1 MTVAEIVI
9 LIVGAALFTISF
21 FIPDKSGDRTE
32 DIESLLSSDAARD
45 AITGALDG
53 EISRAKDDL
62 RDALE
67 EQLTDNKDRLD
78 RYMDRITNEKMMAVS
93 EYSDTVLQQ
102 IHKDH
107 EEAVFLY
114 DMIDNKYSM
123 VKSTAAEIN
132 QLQNRVK
139 NSGMLTEPAEP
150 KVTPGKSA
158 RTEADATPAKRTE
171 NTVSS
176 LSQNEGRVNA
186 GDMTAGINSK
196 AQVADEK
203 IRSTAFEPINPKKVT
218 VADYQEN
225 AAPGD
230 NNEKTLDN
238 QVTTEN
244 KSDAGIEL
252 MFDSELGSMNNND
265 RILALH
271 KEEKSNMAIAKELDL
286 GVGEVKLVLD
296 LFKN

>member
-9 LIVGAALFTISF
+9 LIVGALLFTISF

-107 EEAVFLY
+107 EEAVFHDRPERDLVRA
-114 DMIDNKYSM
+114 S
-123 VKSTAAEIN
+123 VSPEEQLEGEEPLHLR
-132 QLQNRVK
+132 QLQPDQH
-139 NSGMLTEPAEP
+139 G
-150 KVTPGKSA
+150 
-158 RTEADATPAKRTE
+158 
-171 NTVSS
+171 
-176 LSQNEGRVNA
+176 
-186 GDMTAGINSK
+186 
-196 AQVADEK
+196 
-203 IRSTAFEPINPKKVT
+203 
-218 VADYQEN
+218 
-225 AAPGD
+225 
-230 NNEKTLDN
+230 
-238 QVTTEN
+238 
-244 KSDAGIEL
+244 
-252 MFDSELGSMNNND
+252 
-265 RILALH
+265 
-271 KEEKSNMAIAKELDL
+271 
-286 GVGEVKLVLD
+286 
-296 LFKN
+296 

>member
-9 LIVGAALFTISF
+9 LIVGALLFTISF

-53 EISRAKDDL
+53 EINRAKGDL

-67 EQLTDNKDRLD
+67 EQLTDNKDKLD

-93 EYSDTVLQQ
+93 EYSDTVLKQ

-123 VKSTAAEIN
+123 VKSTAAELN

-139 NSGMLTEPAEP
+139 NSEILKESSSGKSSDGKSTRTEPE
-150 KVTPGKSA
+150 VTPGINTKVQ
-158 RTEADATPAKRTE
+158 EAE
-171 NTVSS
+171 
-176 LSQNEGRVNA
+176 
-186 GDMTAGINSK
+186 K
-196 AQVADEK
+196 APQSD
-203 IRSTAFEPINPKKVT
+203 AFEPINVKKVS
-218 VADYQEN
+218 VADFEN
-225 AAPGD
+225 NDIPQAKPVD
-230 NNEKTLDN
+230 ITP
-238 QVTTEN
+238 
-244 KSDAGIEL
+244 DADTKPDAKVEL

-271 KEEKSNMAIAKELDL
+271 KEGKSNMAIAKELDL

-296 LFKN
+296 LFRN

>member
-139 NSGMLTEPAEP
+139 NSGMLTEPA
-150 KVTPGKSA
+150 
-158 RTEADATPAKRTE
+158 
-171 NTVSS
+171 
-176 LSQNEGRVNA
+176 
-186 GDMTAGINSK
+186 
-196 AQVADEK
+196 
-203 IRSTAFEPINPKKVT
+203 
-218 VADYQEN
+218 
-225 AAPGD
+225 
-230 NNEKTLDN
+230 
-238 QVTTEN
+238 
-244 KSDAGIEL
+244 
-252 MFDSELGSMNNND
+252 
-265 RILALH
+265 
-271 KEEKSNMAIAKELDL
+271 
-286 GVGEVKLVLD
+286 
-296 LFKN
+296 